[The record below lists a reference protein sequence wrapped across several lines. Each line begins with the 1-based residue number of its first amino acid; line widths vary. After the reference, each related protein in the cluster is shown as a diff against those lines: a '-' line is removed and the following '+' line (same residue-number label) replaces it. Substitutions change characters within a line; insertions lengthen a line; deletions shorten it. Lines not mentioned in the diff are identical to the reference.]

1 MGQYSIKE
9 LENLSGIK
17 AHTLRIWEKRHNIM
31 APGRTDTNI
40 RFYSDE
46 DLKKILNISILN
58 NLGLKISKIANLS
71 LDQLTD
77 KVKELSSRQDESSL
91 HIDQLIIAMVD
102 LDEVKFEKLLNH
114 LIMRFGFEKTVTHIL
129 YPFLE
134 KIGILWLSNNINPAQ
149 EHFISNLIRQKLIA
163 AIDALPL
170 VSGPGVKKVMLFLP
184 ENELHEI
191 GLLFYSYLL
200 KKMEYKT
207 IYLGQAVPIHD
218 LMEVYKIHQPEYLV
232 TSITSTLP
240 TDLLKSY
247 LLQLANKAS
256 ASTIYVSGGQLAQVV
271 QFLPT
276 HMIPFRTAIELK
288 NLFSATTKP

>member
-17 AHTLRIWEKRHNIM
+17 AHTLRIWEKRHGIM

-40 RFYSDE
+40 RYYSDE

-58 NLGLKISKIANLS
+58 NLGLKISKIADLS
-71 LDQLTD
+71 VEQLAA
-77 KVKELSSRQDESSL
+77 KVRELSTQHDETSI

-102 LDEVKFEKLLNH
+102 LDEIKFEKTLNH
-114 LIMRFGFEKTVTHIL
+114 LIVRFGFEKTVTHIL

-134 KIGILWLSNNINPAQ
+134 KIGILWLSSNINPAQ

-191 GLLFYSYLL
+191 GLLFYCYLL
-200 KKMEYKT
+200 KKMEFKT
-207 IYLGQAVPIHD
+207 IYLGQSVPFHD
-218 LMEVYKIHQPEYLV
+218 LIEVYKVHTPEFLV
-232 TSITSTLP
+232 TSITSTIP
-240 TDLLKSY
+240 HDLLETWLK
-247 LLQLANKAS
+247 QLAEQTHPS
-256 ASTIYVSGGQLAQVV
+256 RLFISGGQVFQLSSP
-271 QFLPT
+271 LPHLT
-276 HMIPFRTAIELK
+276 SAFRTALDLK
-288 NLFSATTKP
+288 NLFAG